1 METQSK
7 KIDETKAKD
16 RKNGLQLVFQAVCFV
31 LKFLLFFNPFFIF
44 IASCGIIFF
53 LNSSA

>member
-1 METQSK
+1 MEMQSK

-31 LKFLLFFNPFFIF
+31 LRFLLFFNFFIF
-44 IASCGIIFF
+44 IASCGIIFL